1 MKAMRPVPAIIAA
14 AGSSSRLGQPK
25 QLLMI
30 DGEPMLQRAIRVAN
44 EAGAS
49 PVFVVLGAHRDAIER
64 GVDLAA
70 GKIVAN
76 ERWEEGIASSI
87 RVSMETVEAEA
98 PEASGV
104 LLMICDQ
111 PRVTAVHLRRMMGA
125 FAQSPGT
132 SVASVYAGGRGTPAI
147 FPRAAFAHLGA
158 LCGDKGARGLL
169 ADPLWPVIEIPLAG
183 GEIDIDRPED
193 LAHLA

>member
-1 MKAMRPVPAIIAA
+1 MAMIQVAALIAA

-30 DGEPMLQRAIRVAN
+30 DGEPMLQRAIGFAR

-49 PVFVVLGAHRDAIER
+49 PVFVVLGAHREAIEG
-64 GVDLAA
+64 GVDFAA
-70 GKIVAN
+70 VKIVAN
-76 ERWEEGIASSI
+76 EAWEEGIASSI
-87 RVSMETVEAEA
+87 RAGMEAVASEA

-111 PRVTAVHLRRMMGA
+111 PRATAEHLRRMIRV
-125 FAQSPGT
+125 FSQS
-132 SVASVYAGGRGTPAI
+132 SDSAVASVYAGGRGTPAI
-147 FPRAAFAHLGA
+147 FPRTAFADLSA
-158 LCGDKGARGLL
+158 LRGDKGARGLL
-169 ADPLWPVIEIPLAG
+169 TKSPWPVSEISLEG

-193 LAHLA
+193 LARLR